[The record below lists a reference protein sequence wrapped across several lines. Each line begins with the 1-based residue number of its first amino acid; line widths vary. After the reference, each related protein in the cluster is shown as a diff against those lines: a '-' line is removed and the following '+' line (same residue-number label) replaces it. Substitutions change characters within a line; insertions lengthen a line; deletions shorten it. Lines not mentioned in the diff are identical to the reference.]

1 MKMRI
6 FGFSANSFVDGEG
19 IRLSI
24 FFQGC
29 RRKCPGC
36 HNPGSWDMDGGVE
49 VDTETF
55 KKMMLEDR
63 LLDGI
68 TFSGGEPFLQI
79 EPVIELAKEAR
90 MRGLDVWCWTG
101 YKFEELMQSHDSREA
116 LKYIDILVD
125 GPFEKDKRSLNL
137 IWRGSTNQRII
148 DVQKSLEKGDICLA
162 IMDEEM
168 KNDG

>member
-36 HNPGSWDMDGGVE
+36 HNPGSWDIDGGVE
-49 VDTETF
+49 ADTETF

-101 YKFEELMQSHDSREA
+101 YQFEELMQSHDSREA

-137 IWRGSTNQRII
+137 IWRGSANQRII

-168 KNDG
+168 RR

>member
-36 HNPGSWDMDGGVE
+36 HNPGSWDIDGGVE
-49 VDTETF
+49 ADTETF

-63 LLDGI
+63 LLDGV

-90 MRGLDVWCWTG
+90 MHGLDVWCWTG
-101 YKFEELMQSHDSREA
+101 YQFEELMQSHDSREA

-148 DVQKSLEKGDICLA
+148 DVQKSLEKGEVVEYDY
-162 IMDEEM
+162 
-168 KNDG
+168 